1 MPPGFYNGPST
12 AKPAISWWVSG
23 RAICLVMTT
32 YGVLSLA
39 GGLQPA
45 VYNCPVSLC
54 VCHIILQFFHTYTS
68 CSDRQ
73 RTIDTGDFECFS
85 ATITQTSDSLYVL

>member
-1 MPPGFYNGPST
+1 MPLRFYNGASI

-39 GGLQPA
+39 GGLLSTTAPFLSVCVSHHLA
-45 VYNCPVSLC
+45 VFP
-54 VCHIILQFFHTYTS
+54 HIYTS
-68 CSDRQ
+68 CR
-73 RTIDTGDFECFS
+73 R
-85 ATITQTSDSLYVL
+85 